1 MNAARLHSYDD
12 DRLQIDD
19 VPEPKIGGPQD
30 VIVKIGGAGLCR
42 TDLHIIEGI
51 LSETFPDVQLP
62 YTLRPEHAGLVE
74 EVGSNVPTVRPGEAG
89 IVQPRVGCGV
99 CLGSR

>member
-19 VPEPKIGGPQD
+19 VPETERSAGPTTSSCE
-30 VIVKIGGAGLCR
+30 VGGAGLCR

-51 LSETFPDVQLP
+51 LAETFPDLELP
-62 YTLRPEHAGLVE
+62 YTLGHENAGL
-74 EVGSNVPTVRPGEAG
+74 GRRGRLQRDDGAASATR
-89 IVQPRVGCGV
+89 
-99 CLGSR
+99 